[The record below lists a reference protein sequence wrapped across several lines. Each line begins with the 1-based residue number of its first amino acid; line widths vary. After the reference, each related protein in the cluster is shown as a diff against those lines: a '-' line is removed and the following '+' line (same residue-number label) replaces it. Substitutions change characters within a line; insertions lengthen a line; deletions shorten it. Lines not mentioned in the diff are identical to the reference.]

1 MNDYSSMSIE
11 LDEKQAPAS
20 RNWRGW
26 MAWPPWR
33 CWAGVGLHASP
44 AVADKGAQAPIVS
57 VIIPG
62 APAWRATINATGLL
76 AAKHDMPI
84 ASVGEGGQVAQ
95 VLVNAGDWV
104 KQGQLLAVID
114 RSVQVEQ
121 DANQQAQVRVS
132 RPMRLA
138 QANLDRALKLVD
150 RGFISANIDQLT
162 ATRDAADARVRVPG
176 QSGRDARASAA

>member
-1 MNDYSSMSIE
+1 VIEMN
-11 LDEKQAPAS
+11 EKP
-20 RNWRGW
+20 
-26 MAWPPWR
+26 
-33 CWAGVGLHASP
+33 GVGLGWREAEDALAARVVLLRR
-44 AVADKGAQAPIVS
+44 AVVCHGGIMPTIATPPGRRKAQAPIVS

-62 APAWRATINATGLL
+62 QRMWRAINATGLL

-132 RPMRLA
+132 
-138 QANLDRALKLVD
+138 Q
-150 RGFISANIDQLT
+150 
-162 ATRDAADARVRVPG
+162 ADARWLRPIWT
-176 QSGRDARASAA
+176 AR